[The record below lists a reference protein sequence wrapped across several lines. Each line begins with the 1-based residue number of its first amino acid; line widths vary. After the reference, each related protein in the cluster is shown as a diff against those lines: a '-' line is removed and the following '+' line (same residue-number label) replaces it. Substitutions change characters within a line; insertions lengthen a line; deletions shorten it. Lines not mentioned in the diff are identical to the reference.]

1 MRPGDPEEKGLLRPI
16 GWLRHRPLIN
26 LWGPVFL
33 WMAVI
38 FFFSSRQ
45 TLPPPFSSSRY
56 GSFFHSVAHFGEY
69 AILAALL
76 CRALVRQCQPERA
89 TAKPGEDELES
100 DINWPSECRLLGLSF
115 GIALLFALLDEV
127 HQEFVPGRDAEL
139 ADVAL
144 DVAGMAAA
152 LTVIRRW
159 YQLRSEGSAKEQEGE
174 EGG

>member
-33 WMAVI
+33 WMAAI

-69 AILAALL
+69 AILSALL
-76 CRALVRQCQPERA
+76 CRALVRQHQPKGVEPN
-89 TAKPGEDELES
+89 PGEDEPLER
-100 DINWPSECRLLGLSF
+100 DINLPVEHRRLVLSF
-115 GIALLFALLDEV
+115 AIALLFALLDEV
-127 HQEFVPGRDAEL
+127 HQEFVPGRNAEL

-144 DVAGMAAA
+144 DAMGVSVA
-152 LTVIRRW
+152 LILIRGWPR
-159 YQLRSEGSAKEQEGE
+159 LRRERRSG
-174 EGG
+174 